1 MSERHVSLTLE
12 KLQQYAREGGGK
24 NVDPPLI
31 IYLQIRIKSSD
42 PNPSLDQNW
51 IVKMTILLYFLVY
64 DIKTKKIVPN

>member
-1 MSERHVSLTLE
+1 MSERHVNFTLE
-12 KLQQYAREGGGK
+12 KTQEYALGVGK
-24 NVDPPLI
+24 NVDPLI